1 MDILI
6 ISKYILIIAFI
17 IMMFAA
23 LRASAYKGTSM
34 GLLGSSVVVVAF
46 AVALLVFGQMYN
58 LTFYRD
64 ISLALIFFGF
74 VGIVEYIQSALLL
87 IAAFLVI
94 VSAVGFLSLPKDMK
108 NVVYARI
115 HIIGIFDIAC
125 IIAMI
130 GLGQYLLAV
139 IYLILAPFTAHAI
152 ANAFYK
158 SEDVVNNVE
167 LNVVEEDEDNPNP
180 FIVNRSKV
188 QELENEDSEKLKTDE
203 RFTIST
209 LDINEE
215 E

>member
-1 MDILI
+1 M
-6 ISKYILIIAFI
+6 
-17 IMMFAA
+17 
-23 LRASAYKGTSM
+23 
-34 GLLGSSVVVVAF
+34 
-46 AVALLVFGQMYN
+46 
-58 LTFYRD
+58 
-64 ISLALIFFGF
+64 
-74 VGIVEYIQSALLL
+74 IVEYIQSALLL

-167 LNVVEEDEDNPNP
+167 LNVVEEDEDNSNP
-180 FIVNRSKV
+180 FIVNKSKV
-188 QELENEDSEKLKTDE
+188 QELEQKDSEKLKTDD

-209 LDINEE
+209 LEIIEE

>member
-1 MDILI
+1 M
-6 ISKYILIIAFI
+6 
-17 IMMFAA
+17 
-23 LRASAYKGTSM
+23 
-34 GLLGSSVVVVAF
+34 
-46 AVALLVFGQMYN
+46 
-58 LTFYRD
+58 
-64 ISLALIFFGF
+64 
-74 VGIVEYIQSALLL
+74 IVEYIQSALLL

-180 FIVNRSKV
+180 FIVNKSKV

-209 LDINEE
+209 LEIIEE

>member
-1 MDILI
+1 M
-6 ISKYILIIAFI
+6 
-17 IMMFAA
+17 
-23 LRASAYKGTSM
+23 
-34 GLLGSSVVVVAF
+34 
-46 AVALLVFGQMYN
+46 
-58 LTFYRD
+58 
-64 ISLALIFFGF
+64 
-74 VGIVEYIQSALLL
+74 IVEYIQSALLL

-94 VSAVGFLSLPKDMK
+94 VSAVGFISLSKDMK

-115 HIIGIFDIAC
+115 HIVGIFDIAC

-139 IYLILAPFTAHAI
+139 IYFILAPFTAHAI

-180 FIVNRSKV
+180 FMVNKSKV

>member
-1 MDILI
+1 
-6 ISKYILIIAFI
+6 
-17 IMMFAA
+17 MM
-23 LRASAYKGTSM
+23 
-34 GLLGSSVVVVAF
+34 V
-46 AVALLVFGQMYN
+46 
-58 LTFYRD
+58 
-64 ISLALIFFGF
+64 
-74 VGIVEYIQSALLL
+74 VEYIQSILLL

-94 VSAVGFLSLPKDMK
+94 VSAVGLVSLSKDMK
-108 NVVYARI
+108 NVVYGRI
-115 HIIGIFDIAC
+115 HIVGVFDIAC

-130 GLGQYLLAV
+130 GLGQYLLAA
-139 IYLILAPFTAHAI
+139 IYFILAPFTAHAI

-203 RFTIST
+203 RFTILT

>member
-1 MDILI
+1 M
-6 ISKYILIIAFI
+6 
-17 IMMFAA
+17 
-23 LRASAYKGTSM
+23 
-34 GLLGSSVVVVAF
+34 
-46 AVALLVFGQMYN
+46 
-58 LTFYRD
+58 
-64 ISLALIFFGF
+64 
-74 VGIVEYIQSALLL
+74 IVEYIQSALLL

-115 HIIGIFDIAC
+115 HIVGIFDIAC
-125 IIAMI
+125 VIAMI

-180 FIVNRSKV
+180 FIVNKSKV